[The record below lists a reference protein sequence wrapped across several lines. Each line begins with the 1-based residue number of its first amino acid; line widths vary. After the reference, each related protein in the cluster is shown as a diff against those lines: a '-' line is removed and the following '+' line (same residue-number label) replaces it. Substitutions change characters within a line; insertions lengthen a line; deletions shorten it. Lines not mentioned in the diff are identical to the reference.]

1 VRVEL
6 LLKKAFWSSFVYKY
20 KFLLNLRQLG
30 VKNRKIKYILLFI
43 VRLILCQ
50 IFYDML
56 NKTLLI
62 NRIAVS
68 TFFFVNG
75 FLYANWT
82 SRLPELQRFFGI
94 NNAQLGSVLFFIAL
108 GSIVSMPLA
117 GWLGSKFGSDS
128 IVKVTALLFCVAI
141 PLVAISQNQWTIRL
155 CFFFLGAASGSMD
168 VTMNG
173 QAVLVERLWGK
184 VIFSS
189 FHAVFSIG
197 MAIGAAVGGVFS
209 SFQVPLQSHLV
220 MISTFGLLL
229 CVWASTKLIKDV
241 TTANETVVSKGK
253 TDKLLAL
260 KTILP
265 FGFIAFCCMTGEGS
279 MIDWSA
285 IFMNKVVG
293 QSEVLSAWAFG
304 TFGVAM
310 TIGRVFGDY
319 FIVKFGKQ
327 KLMMIDALLSIIG
340 LGISLAFVSVWSTFV
355 GFFLIGLGLSTIVP
369 IVFSS
374 AGNLRNISPS
384 AGISMATSIGYTG
397 FFIGP
402 PTIGYLA
409 EAFGLRIGL
418 GFVLFLFVFMAGI
431 LVFISKENS
440 VD

>member
-1 VRVEL
+1 
-6 LLKKAFWSSFVYKY
+6 
-20 KFLLNLRQLG
+20 
-30 VKNRKIKYILLFI
+30 
-43 VRLILCQ
+43 
-50 IFYDML
+50 MPMP

-68 TFFFVNG
+68 TFFFING

-82 SRLPELQRFFGI
+82 ARLPELQRFFGL
-94 NNAQLGSVLFFIAL
+94 NNAQLGSVLFCIAL
-108 GSIVSMPLA
+108 GSMVAMPFA
-117 GWLGSKFGSDS
+117 GWLGSKFGSDA
-128 IVKVTALLFCVAI
+128 IVKVTALLFCVSI
-141 PLVAISQNQWTIRL
+141 PLVAISQNEWLIRL

-209 SFQVPLQSHLV
+209 NFQIPLQTHLTILAV
-220 MISTFGLLL
+220 LGTLPII
-229 CVWASTKLIKDV
+229 WASTKLIKDKPEAV
-241 TTANETVVSKGK
+241 EQVISEEK
-253 TDKLLAL
+253 TDKFLAL

-265 FGFIAFCCMTGEGS
+265 FGIIAFCCMTGEGS
-279 MIDWSA
+279 MVDWSA

-319 FIVKFGKQ
+319 FTLKLGKQ
-327 KLMMIDALLSIIG
+327 KLMLIDALLSMVG
-340 LGISLAFVSVWSTFV
+340 LGIALAFVSVWSTFI
-355 GFFLIGLGLSTIVP
+355 GFFLVGLGLSTIVP

-374 AGNLRNISPS
+374 AGNLKNISPS

-409 EAFGLRIGL
+409 EAFDLRVGL
-418 GFVLFLFVFMAGI
+418 GFVLFLFVLMAGI
-431 LVFISKENS
+431 LAMIIRKNE
-440 VD
+440 D

>member
-1 VRVEL
+1 
-6 LLKKAFWSSFVYKY
+6 VYKY

>member
-1 VRVEL
+1 M
-6 LLKKAFWSSFVYKY
+6 
-20 KFLLNLRQLG
+20 LNLRQLG

-50 IFYDML
+50 IFHDML